1 MVFSP
6 FKGVG
11 VRRMETKKAS
21 PTEVSEAF
29 WSSGQQTLYRSG
41 RIMAIIIEMQECW
54 CFIDF

>member
-1 MVFSP
+1 
-6 FKGVG
+6 
-11 VRRMETKKAS
+11 METKKAS